1 MVYKSFKIIHGIHYG
16 DVNDPKMW
24 EWVAYPVNLFKI
36 MSVIR
41 ETTFYDDTLSGI
53 KKQIDKTYWR
63 KK

>member
-1 MVYKSFKIIHGIHYG
+1 
-16 DVNDPKMW
+16 
-24 EWVAYPVNLFKI
+24 